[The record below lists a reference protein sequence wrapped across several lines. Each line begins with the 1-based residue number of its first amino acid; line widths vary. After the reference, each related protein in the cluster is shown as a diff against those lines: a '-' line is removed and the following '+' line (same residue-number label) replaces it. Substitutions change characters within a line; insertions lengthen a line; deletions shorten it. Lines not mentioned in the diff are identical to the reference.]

1 MYWALTAIFTFFQ
14 SRLERRI
21 GKGYVRGDTGK
32 KSAKSSPPRVRAAR
46 EGTCPIVIEEPT
58 GGPELPGQ
66 GH

>member
-21 GKGYVRGDTGK
+21 SKGYVRG
-32 KSAKSSPPRVRAAR
+32 A
-46 EGTCPIVIEEPT
+46 PT
-58 GGPELPGQ
+58 GGKAAETVAIDAVDQDVAGPEIAGQ